1 MAIRNYDIGGML
13 ARSGQAQGQ
22 QMGQAFSQFGRG
34 IEGMLSGVGVGLE
47 ARRKRQE
54 EEDLKKQMASIY
66 APVTQ
71 SGATSADLFTAA
83 NQLIQAGQVKEA
95 SALLESANEKLEG
108 EKQTAEVKRLQTSLS
123 ERAKNLK
130 LTGMAETINETTDL
144 TVLKDIAKDIRAQEL
159 KGIPVKSEPI
169 RRRIA
174 KASGINKEEFDKLDL
189 SKVSDEE
196 FDAIITGEK
205 GKVESWMTKDGE
217 IKTYRVND
225 AGLVYNEETG
235 MWQNPGEIGITRAPP
250 QVQQIEEIASEMGKE
265 LAKVGAK
272 NFEELKE
279 NADAAVS
286 TIRSIDE
293 SFPLIDDMFTGSLAD
308 LKLNIN
314 KYAKAFGINLG
325 EFEGIESTETYV
337 AMAATRLAKEIKEL
351 GSGTGLSDTDRTYT
365 EAIIGGKI
373 AADSAALKNI
383 LVYLRQG
390 AVNKINKYNQVR
402 EDIRGE
408 LGENQKGV
416 LALFPSVQLP
426 QAGTKTVDWGDM

>member
-13 ARSGQAQGQ
+13 ARSGAVQGQ

-205 GKVESWMTKDGE
+205 GKVESWMTKDGK

-325 EFEGIESTETYV
+325 EFEGVENTETYV
-337 AMAATRLAKEIKEL
+337 AMAATRLAKEIKAL

-365 EAIIGGKI
+365 EAIVGGKI

-416 LALFPSVQLP
+416 LAFFPSVQLP

>member
-1 MAIRNYDIGGML
+1 MAIGRYNIGGML
-13 ARSGQAQGQ
+13 AQSGAMQGQ
-22 QMGQAFSQFGRG
+22 QIGQGFGQFGRG
-34 IEGMLSGVGVGLE
+34 IGGMLSGVGAGLE
-47 ARRKRQE
+47 ARRKKQE
-54 EEDLKKQMASIY
+54 EDELKKQMASIY

-71 SGATSADLFTAA
+71 SGATSADLFNAA
-83 NQLIQAGQVKEA
+83 NQLIQVGQVKEA
-95 SALLESANEKLEG
+95 SALLESANEKLEN
-108 EKQTAEVKRLQTSLS
+108 ERQTAEVKRLQTSLS
-123 ERAKNLK
+123 DRATKLK
-130 LTGMAETINETTDL
+130 LTGMADTIRETTDL
-144 TVLKDIAKDIRAQEL
+144 AVLKDIANDIRAQEL

-205 GKVESWMTKDGE
+205 GKVESWMTKDGK

-225 AGLVYNEETG
+225 AGLVYNEEAG

-250 QVQQIEEIASEMGKE
+250 QVQQVEQIASEMGTE

-272 NFEELKE
+272 NFQELKE
-279 NADAAVS
+279 NADSAVS

-293 SFPLIDDMFTGSLAD
+293 SFPLIDDMFTGSLANI
-308 LKLNIN
+308 KLNIN
-314 KYAKAFGINLG
+314 KYAKAFGIDLG
-325 EFEGIESTETYV
+325 EFEGIENTETYV

-351 GSGTGLSDTDRTYT
+351 GSGTGLSDTDREYT
-365 EAIIGGKI
+365 EAIVGGKI

-416 LALFPSVQLP
+416 LAFFPSVQLP